1 MQLALYRECRPR
13 TFSEIVGQEHVTR
26 TLLNAIRQGRLTHAY
41 LFCGPR
47 GTGKT
52 TTARI
57 LAKALNCRDQVNGQ
71 PCGTCRACEGIARGE
86 GIDVIE
92 MDAASNRGVDEIR
105 GLRER
110 VRLAPVSGTHK
121 VYVIDEVHMLT
132 NEAFNAL
139 LKTLEEPP
147 SNVVF
152 VLCTTEAYR
161 VPATILSRC
170 QRFDFHRLP
179 TADIAAYLG
188 TVAADRGWDVAAPA
202 LRAIA
207 RAAGGSMRDA
217 LGILDQC
224 TAYSEGSVDLE
235 LVRRV
240 LGAVDPQTFAELAE
254 GMLAGDLAQ
263 AWGALDKLL
272 AQGRDPREVA
282 RALANHYRDLL
293 LYRLAGRAGEP
304 NGPLADDWDTLA
316 HHAGL
321 AGEKALYEGTDALV
335 GAESEM
341 RLATQPRLLLE
352 ARLTRICGGRLHAES
367 PPTEPRRP
375 VKPAV
380 SDSQPPRAAAP
391 SRVQTL
397 DAGAASAATTTAP
410 ALPPSDPAPPPVAAG
425 GAERTDVA
433 GSPFDTDQTRSGFDA
448 ALAQLSDKDRGLLD
462 GAVPGWDGRRFCVWL
477 PEDREAMAEFLNG
490 GAVCEALAK
499 ALGAYFG
506 CELEVRIRARLRT
519 PGLFDEPPPVP
530 RAERRGSGRA
540 PKAQPADPEV
550 AGNAGTRDDQDDQA
564 EMGDDDAALREAR
577 DMFRAEDVSKGVT

>member
-71 PCGTCRACEGIARGE
+71 PCGTCRVCEGIARGE

-147 SNVVF
+147 GNVVF

-161 VPATILSRC
+161 VPSTILSRC

-179 TADIAAYLG
+179 TVDIAAYLG

-207 RAAGGSMRDA
+207 RAASGSMRDA
-217 LGILDQC
+217 LSILDQC
-224 TAYSEGSVDLE
+224 IAYSDGGVSLE

-254 GMLAGDLAQ
+254 GMLSGDLAQ
-263 AWGALDKLL
+263 AWSALDKLV

-304 NGPLADDWDTLA
+304 NGPLADDWDTVA

-321 AGEKALYEGTDALV
+321 ASEKALYEGTDALV
-335 GAESEM
+335 AAESEM
-341 RLATQPRLLLE
+341 RLAAQPRLLLE
-352 ARLTRICGGRLHAES
+352 ARLTRICGVQLQAES
-367 PPTEPRRP
+367 QQAEPRRGI
-375 VKPAV
+375 KPALP
-380 SDSQPPRAAAP
+380 DSSPPQAAAP
-391 SRVQTL
+391 SRAQAL
-397 DAGAASAATTTAP
+397 DPGTASRATTMA
-410 ALPPSDPAPPPVAAG
+410 PAPPPVNRGTRRVAAG
-425 GAERTDVA
+425 GGERRDA
-433 GSPFDTDQTRSGFDA
+433 DASPFDSDQTRSGFDA

-490 GAVCEALAK
+490 GAVCQALAEALGK
-499 ALGAYFG
+499 YFG
-506 CELEVRIRARLRT
+506 CELEVRIRARLRA
-519 PGLFDEPPPVP
+519 PGLFDEPPAKSP
-530 RAERRGSGRA
+530 AERRGSTRA
-540 PKAQPADPEV
+540 SRAQTPDAKG
-550 AGNAGTRDDQDDQA
+550 AGAAGAREGKS
-564 EMGDDDAALREAR
+564 EMDDDDAALREAR